1 VRNEYPLSYH
11 HGGRP
16 LETARVVRPRTL
28 AALAQDRA
36 LGDLDPAQVCFIDT
50 ETTGLA
56 GGTGT
61 HVFLVGVGSFSGD
74 HFVVDQYFM
83 EDYDREPALL
93 EALDDALDGFCAV
106 VTFNG
111 RAFDLPL
118 LGMRAVLARRR
129 LPLAALVH
137 LDLLPLAR
145 RLWGPLLP
153 SCRLA
158 ALEEGVL
165 GEHRVG
171 DIPGHEIP
179 GVYFRYLRDRD
190 ASPLAT
196 VFTHNRQDVLSM
208 VSLLGRLAE
217 EYEAHLQV
225 QGPAAC
231 TWAPAPSTGD
241 DHPSPLGLYGL
252 GRLYQSTGCEPAA
265 ASCYRAALALGLPEP
280 FASRAARE
288 CVRLLRRLG
297 RRAEVID
304 LCCTLADGP
313 PPDVWALVELA
324 KELEHGARDYARALS
339 VVDRAL
345 GLTDPDGPGPPGPPR
360 HTEGLRLDLLR
371 RRARLERRRRRSDPH
386 TA

>member
-1 VRNEYPLSYH
+1 M
-11 HGGRP
+11 
-16 LETARVVRPRTL
+16 VRPRTL

-36 LGDLDPAQVCFIDT
+36 FGDLDPAQVCFIDT

-61 HVFLVGVGSFSGD
+61 HVFLVGVGSFSGG

-93 EALDDALDGFCAV
+93 EALDDALGGFRAV

-111 RAFDLPL
+111 RAFDIPL
-118 LGMRAVLARRR
+118 LETRFVLSRRR
-129 LPLAALVH
+129 PSLAALPH

-145 RLWGPLLP
+145 RLWGPLLG
-153 SCRLA
+153 SCRLV
-158 ALEEGVL
+158 ALEEAVL

-171 DIPGHEIP
+171 DIPGHVIP
-179 GVYFRYLRDRD
+179 VVYFRYLRDRD
-190 ASPLAT
+190 ASLLGA
-196 VFTHNRQDVLSM
+196 VFAHNRQDVLSM

-217 EYEAHLQV
+217 QYEAHPEIQDP
-225 QGPAAC
+225 GASP
-231 TWAPAPSTGD
+231 WAPAPSAGEGY
-241 DHPSPLGLYGL
+241 PSPLGLYGL
-252 GRLYQSTGCEPAA
+252 GRLYQSTGREPAA
-265 ASCYRAALALGLPEP
+265 ASCYRAALAAGLPEP

-297 RRAEVID
+297 RWAEVTD
-304 LCCTLADGP
+304 LCRALADGP
-313 PPDVWALVELA
+313 PPNLWALVELA
-324 KELEHGARDYARALS
+324 KELEHRARDYARALS

-345 GLTDPDGPGPPGPPR
+345 GLTDPDGAGRPGSP
-360 HTEGLRLDLLR
+360 HHAEGLRLDLIR
-371 RRARLERRRRRSDPH
+371 RRARLERRRRSGPH